1 MGLAITGIS
10 PDQGL
15 AQVRTMK
22 PLPKLDDQHPSP
34 IDCEQCGGRGYI
46 AQWIVGKPQFKHM
59 GRCEQ
64 CSGFGRV
71 K

>member
-1 MGLAITGIS
+1 MKATITAA
-10 PDQGL
+10 DL
-15 AQVRTMK
+15 VR
-22 PLPKLDDQHPSP
+22 PPIAPSE
-34 IDCEQCGGRGYI
+34 INCEQCAGRGYI
-46 AQWIVGKPQFKHM
+46 AQWVQGKPQFKHM

>member
-1 MGLAITGIS
+1 MTPIAI
-10 PDQGL
+10 
-15 AQVRTMK
+15 
-22 PLPKLDDQHPSP
+22 PKVVNEPQPENCS
-34 IDCEQCGGRGYI
+34 QCGGRGYI
-46 AQWIVGKPQFKHM
+46 AQWIQGKPQFKHM

>member
-1 MGLAITGIS
+1 
-10 PDQGL
+10 
-15 AQVRTMK
+15 MK
-22 PLPKLDDQHPSP
+22 PLLKLAPAEARP
-34 IDCEQCGGRGYI
+34 TVACEACAGVGYI
-46 AQWIVGKPQFKHM
+46 AQWAQGKPQFKHM